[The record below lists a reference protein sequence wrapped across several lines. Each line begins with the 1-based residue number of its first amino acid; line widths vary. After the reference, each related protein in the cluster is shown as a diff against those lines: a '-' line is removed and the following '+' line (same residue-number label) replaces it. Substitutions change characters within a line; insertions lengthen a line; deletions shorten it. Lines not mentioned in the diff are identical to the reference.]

1 MKKVLAIVLSLV
13 MVFAV
18 LPVAVF
24 SVSADDQLKYNSNIA
39 VSYDPWSRDYANGT
53 GISANAPRK
62 VTYNDDGWMRIQ
74 SQDEDSIVNEG
85 SIVSKQW
92 QYKLDGNDQLSK
104 QFENACFDQN
114 NENFYFYAAIKS
126 AKFINNQGQENANPV
141 NLMAEISIVYEY
153 DDGERGTL
161 NWGSGFTLNKNYGFR
176 YVATSKAIPD
186 DILDATTLKIRS
198 FGVAIQDYG
207 FGGADSGLSELDVY
221 VAPLYTQQV
230 PATST
235 TVSDKIDNLDTFNEI
250 AEDSFIYNNV
260 TDVFEPDNFQW
271 QYAYG
276 EEPILPNEDKHSIY
290 QRGQIKREIFVLED
304 GSVKKSYGYPI
315 KADGNAFE
323 YIPYTVHAD
332 APETQVSNLKLT
344 GTTADSAT
352 FSWSTAGGDAKY
364 YYLVCTNTANAKDVK
379 NVKITTKGND
389 DKVVTTGT
397 ISGLTAGA
405 TYNAFVQGYNIDN
418 IKGIRSNTVTFT
430 TLHDH
435 VTELRNVKAV
445 TCTEDGYT
453 GDKVCTVCGET
464 IEKGESIQA
473 QGHKR
478 ILVNA
483 KSPTCTEKGYTGDYY
498 CIVCNQTVE
507 QGEEITALGH
517 KTELQNAK
525 AVTCTEDGYTGD
537 YVCTVC
543 GETVEKGEEI
553 TALGHKTELQNA
565 KAVTC
570 TEDGYTGDYVCT
582 VCGETVEKGEK
593 ITALGHKTEL
603 QNAKAVTCT
612 ENGYTGDMVCTVC
625 GETIEKGK
633 TIQAQ
638 GHKQVLVNAKSPT
651 CTQTGYTGDCYC
663 LVCNQTIEQGK
674 KIATLGHKL
683 VNKNAKV
690 ATYFEKGYT
699 GDKVCSVCG
708 EVIEKGKAIAQLKLS
723 TPKMTVTAGKKLFK
737 VKYNK
742 VNGATGFQ
750 LRYKISGNWIVKN
763 FNTKK
768 SVTKTINKLKKGKK
782 YTVQIRAFV
791 KSGKKTAYSSWTKT
805 KKVKV
810 K

>member
-1 MKKVLAIVLSLV
+1 MKIAKRLLSIALTV
-13 MVFAV
+13 ALLLSV
-18 LPVAVF
+18 VAV
-24 SVSADDQLKYNSNIA
+24 SAITVSADDELKYDSNIA

-53 GISANAPRK
+53 GVSANAPRK

-379 NVKITTKGND
+379 NVKITTKGNN

-397 ISGLTAGA
+397 ISGLTAGVK
-405 TYNAFVQGYNIDN
+405 YRAFVQGYNIAN
-418 IKGIRSNTVTFT
+418 IKGNRSNVVEFSVGAAAPAKPVISSVAYSAKNKITVAWKAAAGATSYEVYRGSTKVATVTGTSYADTYKKAATLKYKVVAKNAAGSATSAEKAFKTMDFT
-430 TLHDH
+430 AKAT
-435 VTELRNVKAV
+435 VKGTPAKKAV
-445 TCTEDGYT
+445 TV
-453 GDKVCTVCGET
+453 KVT
-464 IEKGESIQA
+464 
-473 QGHKR
+473 
-478 ILVNA
+478 
-483 KSPTCTEKGYTGDYY
+483 
-498 CIVCNQTVE
+498 
-507 QGEEITALGH
+507 
-517 KTELQNAK
+517 K
-525 AVTCTEDGYTGD
+525 AVKNAEGYQYQISLKSNMKSATTKTSTKTSYKFSKLKSKKVY
-537 YVCTVC
+537 YVRV
-543 GETVEKGEEI
+543 
-553 TALGHKTELQNA
+553 AA
-565 KAVTC
+565 
-570 TEDGYTGDYVCT
+570 Y
-582 VCGETVEKGEK
+582 
-593 ITALGHKTEL
+593 
-603 QNAKAVTCT
+603 
-612 ENGYTGDMVCTVC
+612 
-625 GETIEKGK
+625 K
-633 TIQAQ
+633 TI
-638 GHKQVLVNAKSPT
+638 G
-651 CTQTGYTGDCYC
+651 
-663 LVCNQTIEQGK
+663 GK
-674 KIATLGHKL
+674 KIIGAYSK
-683 VNKNAKV
+683 
-690 ATYFEKGYT
+690 
-699 GDKVCSVCG
+699 
-708 EVIEKGKAIAQLKLS
+708 
-723 TPKMTVTAGKKLFK
+723 TV
-737 VKYNK
+737 
-742 VNGATGFQ
+742 
-750 LRYKISGNWIVKN
+750 
-763 FNTKK
+763 
-768 SVTKTINKLKKGKK
+768 KLKK
-782 YTVQIRAFV
+782 
-791 KSGKKTAYSSWTKT
+791 TK
-805 KKVKV
+805 
-810 K
+810 

>member
-1 MKKVLAIVLSLV
+1 MKIAKRLLSIALTV
-13 MVFAV
+13 ALLLSV
-18 LPVAVF
+18 VAV
-24 SVSADDQLKYNSNIA
+24 SAITVSADDELKYDTNIA

-53 GISANAPRK
+53 GVSANAPRK

-141 NLMAEISIVYEY
+141 NLQAEISVVYEY

-161 NWGSGFTLNKNYGFR
+161 NWGAGFTLNKNYGFR

-186 DILDATTLKIRS
+186 DIKDATTLKIRS

-235 TVSDKIDNLDTFNEI
+235 KISDKIDNLDTFNEI

-364 YYLVCTNTANAKDVK
+364 YYLVCTNIANEKDVK

-397 ISGLTAGA
+397 ISGLTAGVK
-405 TYNAFVQGYNIDN
+405 YRAFVQGYNIAS
-418 IKGIRSNTVTFT
+418 IKGNRSNLVEFTVGASAPAKPVISSVAYSAKNKITVAWKAAAGATSYEVYRGSTKVATVTGT
-430 TLHDH
+430 SYADTYKKAATLKYKVVAKNAAGSATSAEKAFKTMDFAAKA
-435 VTELRNVKAV
+435 TIKGTPAKKAV
-445 TCTEDGYT
+445 TV
-453 GDKVCTVCGET
+453 KVT
-464 IEKGESIQA
+464 
-473 QGHKR
+473 
-478 ILVNA
+478 
-483 KSPTCTEKGYTGDYY
+483 
-498 CIVCNQTVE
+498 
-507 QGEEITALGH
+507 
-517 KTELQNAK
+517 K
-525 AVTCTEDGYTGD
+525 AVKNAEGYQYQISLKSNMKSATTKTSTKTSYKFSKLKSKKVY
-537 YVCTVC
+537 YVRV
-543 GETVEKGEEI
+543 
-553 TALGHKTELQNA
+553 AA
-565 KAVTC
+565 
-570 TEDGYTGDYVCT
+570 Y
-582 VCGETVEKGEK
+582 
-593 ITALGHKTEL
+593 
-603 QNAKAVTCT
+603 
-612 ENGYTGDMVCTVC
+612 
-625 GETIEKGK
+625 K
-633 TIQAQ
+633 TI
-638 GHKQVLVNAKSPT
+638 G
-651 CTQTGYTGDCYC
+651 
-663 LVCNQTIEQGK
+663 GK
-674 KIATLGHKL
+674 KIIGAYSK
-683 VNKNAKV
+683 
-690 ATYFEKGYT
+690 
-699 GDKVCSVCG
+699 
-708 EVIEKGKAIAQLKLS
+708 
-723 TPKMTVTAGKKLFK
+723 TV
-737 VKYNK
+737 
-742 VNGATGFQ
+742 
-750 LRYKISGNWIVKN
+750 
-763 FNTKK
+763 
-768 SVTKTINKLKKGKK
+768 KLKK
-782 YTVQIRAFV
+782 
-791 KSGKKTAYSSWTKT
+791 TK
-805 KKVKV
+805 
-810 K
+810 